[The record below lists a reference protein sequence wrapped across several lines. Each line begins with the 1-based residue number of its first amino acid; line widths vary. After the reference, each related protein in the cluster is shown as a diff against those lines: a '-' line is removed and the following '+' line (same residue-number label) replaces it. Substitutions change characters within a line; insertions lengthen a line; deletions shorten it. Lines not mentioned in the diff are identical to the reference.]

1 MIRLTRLQLRSYR
14 GIKELD
20 VPVKGSGVIAKGR
33 NGAGKTTVLRAI
45 GAALASAD
53 IGADAVKIG
62 DKEGEILIDLDV
74 AGKAMH
80 VRRRFG
86 SSGSTLAVTNDE
98 GDKKS
103 KPTQVLAELLG
114 SAPLDVVGMVLE
126 QDPKKRRALIL
137 HALPVRVTVEQ
148 LRRWVP
154 SLPDTYNVEGHGL
167 EVVERMRA
175 RAYDQR
181 TEANKIAKEA
191 AATAHQAS
199 LVASEAEAKVPA
211 GAGDVEAAGRAC
223 EEAKEEMNTIAARRA
238 AAERTAQSMS
248 GFRMTADRNR
258 EQAQI
263 ERERAKAAPT
273 AEAVTKAEQA
283 YTAARV
289 ALEQAERA
297 ADVARA
303 AAAARESE
311 LAELQHASQTAVEQL
326 AKAAQ
331 HDRDA
336 ERLEASIAQATEVVS
351 EEDFAAAK
359 AAHTAAAAAL
369 DAAHARARA
378 TERRAA
384 ARAAEET
391 AKTAQAEAD
400 RLDGIVK
407 ALSTEAPAA
416 ILAETEGVAAGL
428 ELDGDEVRL
437 GGVSLDKLCGAER
450 LRFAADVAKALNP
463 GVGFLVCDGLE
474 RLDPEQLDAFVAAAT
489 VDGRQLFGSL
499 VDRGELVL
507 AHLNHDA
514 SAAAAE

>member
-14 GIKELD
+14 GIKQLD
-20 VPVKGSGVIAKGR
+20 VDVKGSGVIAKGR

-62 DKEGEILIDLDV
+62 EKEGEILIDLDV

-86 SSGSTLAVTNDE
+86 SSGSTLAVTNDD

-154 SLPDTYNVEGHGL
+154 ALPDAYNVEGHGL
-167 EVVERMRA
+167 EVIERMRV

-181 TEANKIAKEA
+181 TEANKAAKEI
-191 AATAHQAS
+191 AATAAHHAA
-199 LVASEAEAKVPA
+199 LAAEAEAKVPV
-211 GAGDVEAAGRAC
+211 GAGELEPATRAC
-223 EEAKEEMNTIAARRA
+223 EEAKEAVGAIAARRA

-248 GFRMTADRNR
+248 GFRMTAERNR

-263 ERERAKAAPT
+263 ERDRAKAAPT
-273 AEAVTKAEQA
+273 AEALTNAEQA
-283 YTAARV
+283 YASARQ
-289 ALEQAERA
+289 LLDEAERA
-297 ADVARA
+297 ADRARE

-311 LAELQHASQTAVEQL
+311 LAELQHASRTAVEQL

-336 ERLEASIAQATEVVS
+336 DRLEASIAEATEVVS
-351 EEDFAAAK
+351 DEDLAAAK
-359 AAHTAAAAAL
+359 DRHAVAAAAL
-369 DAAHARARA
+369 EAAHAKAQ
-378 TERRAA
+378 AA
-384 ARAAEET
+384 AQRTAARGAEAA

-407 ALSTEAPAA
+407 ALTTEAPAA

-450 LRFAADVAKALNP
+450 LSFAADIARALNP
-463 GVGFLVCDGLE
+463 NVGFLVVDGLE

-507 AHLNHDA
+507 AAIGHEA
-514 SAAAAE
+514 AAAAE